1 MPFMYILVC
10 SDGSYYTGS
19 TLDLEKRLWQ
29 HQNGYGANHTK
40 KHQPVKLVYSE
51 EFDRIEDAYLR
62 EKQIQGWKREKKKAL
77 IEGNFEKLIVSSKNR
92 SQATSPLSNAASTSS
107 ATEFD
112 KLSHRSVR
120 NDAQGRQETRNQEPA
135 PKPTLGHNKAPEH
148 NPPPVPNPPPEHN
161 PPSEHNPPPK
171 HNPPPE
177 LVEGEYERRNGIH
190 GGKRRNTS

>member
-107 ATEFD
+107 ATD
-112 KLSHRSVR
+112 NSVLTG
-120 NDAQGRQETRNQEPA
+120 AVETPSQVS
-135 PKPTLGHNKAPEH
+135 EH
-148 NPPPVPNPPPEHN
+148 NPPLGHNPAPEPNPPPEPN
-161 PPSEHNPPPK
+161 LPPE

-177 LVEGEYERRNGIH
+177 LVEGEHQRREG
-190 GGKRRNTS
+190 